1 MKTMRLKKKPSWTL
15 RPVSYPINI
24 KNIFLFLKKV
34 HFDGKVTHISL
45 NIYVHIYVHT
55 LFNMDV
61 KLHISFYY
69 IYTGELSGNRNDIDS
84 FVILLP
90 YHPYEP
96 LSLRKAQF
104 SEDKKTCVEL
114 IWRHEEK
121 N

>member
-1 MKTMRLKKKPSWTL
+1 M

-34 HFDGKVTHISL
+34 HSDGKVTHISL

-55 LFNMDV
+55 LLNMDV

-114 IWRHEEK
+114 IWRHEGK